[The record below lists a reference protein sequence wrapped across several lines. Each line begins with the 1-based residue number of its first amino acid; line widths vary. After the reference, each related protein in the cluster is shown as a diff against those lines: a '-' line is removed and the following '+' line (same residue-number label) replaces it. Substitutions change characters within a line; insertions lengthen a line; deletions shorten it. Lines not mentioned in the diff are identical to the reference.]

1 MNCNSINFQF
11 NSVRARNLGQ
21 LSDYIFKFSFK
32 KRSIRKFIGERFC
45 LASVTKFPASDQTF
59 SLGATIAGMAKT
71 IRAASACLAKQSL
84 FKFQKFQWIFPGFLF
99 LRVKFFF
106 LFAVQ
111 FMQTHMLPLQMLY
124 HVSCSTTGTCTLNAA
139 LVARTSISPI
149 SFLEI
154 IPNWMRL
161 CSWHHWDKWC
171 QDVCY

>member
-1 MNCNSINFQF
+1 M
-11 NSVRARNLGQ
+11 NLGQ
-21 LSDYIFKFSFK
+21 LSDHIFKFFFK

-45 LASVTKFPASDQTF
+45 LASVTIFPASDQTF
-59 SLGATIAGMAKT
+59 SFGATIAGMAKT
-71 IRAASACLAKQSL
+71 IRAASACLGET
-84 FKFQKFQWIFPGFLF
+84 KFVQVPKFQWIFPGFLF

-111 FMQTHMLPLQMLY
+111 FVHAHMLPLQMLY

-154 IPNWMRL
+154 IPTWMRL
-161 CSWHHWDKWC
+161 CS
-171 QDVCY
+171 